1 MSYFIAFDIA
11 HNPRGRIKQ
20 NYIAL
25 RKLLT
30 SNQFACEEFFE
41 PLITQASLEP
51 YDILVFVCP
60 DFSEISLQ
68 ERMEIKTWISEDGG
82 GLLLISHAGGDKGR
96 KSNLSELSEQFGV
109 LFENNQV
116 LDKDSNIGWENLPII
131 TNLSQDHPILE
142 GIDEICYR
150 AGCSLSITKDKE
162 AIILSNETSEPPD
175 TPLLT
180 ASQRDKGRIVC
191 IGSYEMFRDDT
202 KGGFQY
208 FSHSKLC
215 LNIFKWL
222 LSQHRKE
229 LSSKSSPRTA
239 SEARE
244 LEGIQGDERHPQ
256 KEPKTEFLRSR
267 EDIETELNALTKK
280 LASTNK
286 ILGYVKKKRERG
298 DMNEETYQTR
308 TESIQSQITD
318 LKERIQRLKSQLH
331 EKNFRL

>member
-20 NYIAL
+20 NYTAL
-25 RKLLT
+25 RKSLN
-30 SNQFACEEFFE
+30 SNHFVCEDLFE

-68 ERMEIKTWISEDGG
+68 ERMEIKTWISEEGG
-82 GLLLISHAGGDKGR
+82 GLLMISHAGGDKGR

-116 LDKDSNIGWENLPII
+116 LDQKHNIGWENLPII
-131 TNLSQDHPILE
+131 TTLSQEHPILE

-150 AGCSLSITKDKE
+150 AGCSLTTTENKD
-162 AIILSNETSEPPD
+162 AIILSNETSEPPN

-180 ASQRDKGRIVC
+180 ASQLDKGRIVC
-191 IGSYEMFRDDT
+191 IGSYEMFRDNT

-208 FSHSKLC
+208 SSHSKLC
-215 LNIFKWL
+215 QNIFKWL
-222 LSQHRKE
+222 LSQYRKE
-229 LSSKSSPRTA
+229 LSSKSSPQSF
-239 SEARE
+239 SEAPE
-244 LEGIQGDERHPQ
+244 LEGIQKDERQPE

-267 EDIETELNALTKK
+267 EDIDAELNALTKK
-280 LASTNK
+280 LASTQK
-286 ILGYVKKKRERG
+286 ILGYVKKKRDRG
-298 DMNEETYQTR
+298 EMNEKTYQTR
-308 TESIQSQITD
+308 SESLHSQITE
-318 LKERIQRLKSQLH
+318 LKEKIQKLKSQIQ
-331 EKNFRL
+331 EKNFRT

>member
-11 HNPRGRIKQ
+11 HNPRGRIEQ
-20 NYIAL
+20 NYISF
-25 RKLLT
+25 KNVLT
-30 SNQFACEEFFE
+30 SNQFVCEEFFE

-116 LDKDSNIGWENLPII
+116 LDQESNIGWENLPII
-131 TNLSQDHPILE
+131 TNLSRQHPILE

-150 AGCSLSITKDKE
+150 AGCSLSTTEDKD
-162 AIILSNETSEPPD
+162 AIILSNKTSEPPH

-180 ASQRDKGRIVC
+180 ASQLDEGKIVC

-215 LNIFKWL
+215 LNIFNWL

-229 LSSKSSPRTA
+229 LSSKSSPRTV
-239 SEARE
+239 SEAPE
-244 LEGIQGDERHPQ
+244 LEGIQGDKRQPE
-256 KEPKTEFLRSR
+256 KGPKTEFLRSR
-267 EDIETELNALTKK
+267 EDIDAELNALTKK
-280 LASTNK
+280 LASTQK
-286 ILGYVKKKRERG
+286 ILGYVKKKRDRG
-298 DMNEETYQTR
+298 EMNEKTYQIR
-308 TESIQSQITD
+308 SESLHSQITE
-318 LKERIQRLKSQLH
+318 LKEKTQKLKSQIQG
-331 EKNFRL
+331 KNFRT